1 MLVKDRPRLT
11 RQALDS
17 LVEHTIGDYRLTIL
31 DDQSAMETS
40 ELVDSYQSKSCQII
54 HSRYQTLGPGRARNI
69 AIDKASKAGRGDLL
83 YLCDNDCYFLPNW
96 DAQLLAVWPLAQAAG
111 FQALGGCCHPYQLA
125 ITQNKATAEHSV
137 NELAAL
143 GLLSWLMTWETWD
156 HYGPFDPSPTINGSE
171 DWLMSQ
177 KIRKAGGKVGVVSPA
192 VVLNC
197 GVTSTDGK
205 QCPGAKMLWEQTI
218 PAGVIVE

>member
-11 RQALDS
+11 QQALDS
-17 LVEHTIGDYRLTIL
+17 LVEHTTGDYRLTIL
-31 DDQSAMETS
+31 DDHSAMETS

-111 FQALGGCCHPYQLA
+111 FQALGGYAHPYQLP
-125 ITQNKATAEHSV
+125 IKNHDEI

-143 GLLSWLMTWETWD
+143 GLLSWLMEWRTWD
-156 HYGPFDPSPTINGSE
+156 TYGAFLPSVEVNGSE
-171 DWLMSQ
+171 DWDYSQ
-177 KIRKAGGKVGVVSPA
+177 RIRKAGFKVGALAIPVVI
-192 VVLNC
+192 NC
-197 GVTSTDGK
+197 GITSSNGK
-205 QCPGAKMLWEQTI
+205 LCPGASMLYEQKI
-218 PAGVIVE
+218 PMGVIVE